1 MRSNVPALK
10 TLKETLHNIKGNRM
24 TLLGNLVPEDPMAD
38 KIQKLISNMALKM
51 RTNKQRGCIFIE
63 TINDFIS
70 PSSN

>member
-1 MRSNVPALK
+1 V
-10 TLKETLHNIKGNRM
+10 
-24 TLLGNLVPEDPMAD
+24 VPEDPMAD